1 MKQILIMDEK
11 DYTEDMGVMRRIA
24 VRAVTFIDGK
34 LLLIQNNRGELKLP
48 GGGIEPGEDDP
59 TALIREVKEETGYDI
74 IPDTIREFG
83 EVEEKRLSK
92 HEPMIWH
99 QTNRL
104 YLCDVYPAQ
113 GQCSY
118 TEKERVRGYRQV
130 LFSLDD
136 AIEQNKRVLER
147 EGVHTWNQREYKTM
161 LLIRERLFGNED
173 RT

>member
-1 MKQILIMDEK
+1 MITHLSRRGSQGDGSSGNGQVGDDIIIHLDGCYVLET
-11 DYTEDMGVMRRIA
+11 DTAEYPGVA
-24 VRAVTFIDGK
+24 GHK
-34 LLLIQNNRGELKLP
+34 LLES
-48 GGGIEPGEDDP
+48 GEDDP

-104 YLCDVYPAQ
+104 YLCDVYPDQ

>member
-1 MKQILIMDEK
+1 MKKILIMDEK
-11 DYTEDMGVMRRIA
+11 DYSEDMEEMRRIA
-24 VRAVTFIDGK
+24 VRAVTFVDGK

-48 GGGIEPGEDDP
+48 GGGIEAGEDDP
-59 TALIREVKEETGYDI
+59 AALIREVKEETGYDV
-74 IPDTIREFG
+74 IPETIREFG

-104 YLCDVYPAQ
+104 YFCDVHPVK

-130 LFSLDD
+130 AFSIDD
-136 AIEQNKRVLER
+136 AIEQNK
-147 EGVHTWNQREYKTM
+147 KM
-161 LLIRERLFGNED
+161 LGNC
-173 RT
+173 RKY

>member
-99 QTNRL
+99 PPKVSAVTPRK
-104 YLCDVYPAQ
+104 
-113 GQCSY
+113 S
-118 TEKERVRGYRQV
+118 GYAATGRSC
-130 LFSLDD
+130 FC
-136 AIEQNKRVLER
+136 
-147 EGVHTWNQREYKTM
+147 
-161 LLIRERLFGNED
+161 
-173 RT
+173 